1 MARKNSISAY
11 PIIVDQN
18 MTASITSL
26 ETNVRNLDNA
36 SIRIDWTGTPTGEI
50 IIEALQEK
58 DREVTEPD
66 DWFTLDFGS
75 DIIIDVNNTDH
86 QLIFTS
92 LPFDK
97 IRLKYTPTAGS
108 GVLNAKITAKHIGG

>member
-11 PIIVDQN
+11 PIIVEED
-18 MTASITSL
+18 MSASITSL

-36 SIRIDWTGTPTGEI
+36 SIRIDWTGTPTGQI

-58 DREVTEPD
+58 DRDIIQPD

-75 DIIIDVNNTDH
+75 DIIIDINNTDH

-92 LPFDK
+92 MPFDR
-97 IRLKYTPTAGS
+97 IRLTYTPTAGS
-108 GVLNAKITAKHIGG
+108 GVLNAKLTAKHIGG